1 MYSLDLGLLFIN
13 KQTNKP
19 FTTMLKAIKNA
30 EKKVGI
36 EDLHF
41 HDLRRT
47 FGTRLLEKEAS
58 LRVIQ
63 ELLRHSDIKVTQ
75 GYLSVVANEKEFAV
89 ETLVS

>member
-1 MYSLDLGLLFIN
+1 M
-13 KQTNKP
+13 QATNKSDA
-19 FTTMLKAIKNA
+19 TQVYEGA
-30 EKKVGI
+30 ERATRVGI
-36 EDLHF
+36 KDLHF

-47 FGTRLLEKEAS
+47 FGTRLLEKGAS

-63 ELLRHSDIKVTQ
+63 ELLGHSDIKITQ

>member
-1 MYSLDLGLLFIN
+1 
-13 KQTNKP
+13 
-19 FTTMLKAIKNA
+19 MLKAIKNA